1 MDFFDKLGKKASEAY
16 KITAEKTSKLTKEA
30 KLKLK
35 NNENKAAID
44 ELYIEIGK
52 KVYEKHVRN
61 EKIDI
66 KKELEKECT
75 QIDVLAAEIETN
87 LNECYELKNK
97 IKCNNCSTLVEKTA
111 KFCPECGEK
120 IEIVEI
126 VEDEKEEEK
135 AKKAKKTK
143 NVEEKPKKIKKV
155 ETKTET
161 KKEKPKTKKED

>member
-1 MDFFDKLGKKASEAY
+1 MDFFEKLGKKASEAY
-16 KITAEKTSKLTKEA
+16 KVTAEKTSKLTKEA

-75 QIDVLAAEIETN
+75 KIDVLAAEIETN

-97 IKCNNCSTLVEKTA
+97 VKCNNCSTLVEKTV
-111 KFCPECGEK
+111 KFCPECGAK
-120 IEIVEI
+120 IEIVEV
-126 VEDEKEEEK
+126 VEDEKEEDLKDTEI
-135 AKKAKKTK
+135 
-143 NVEEKPKKIKKV
+143 VEEKPKKSKKT

-161 KKEKPKTKKED
+161 KKEKPNTKKED